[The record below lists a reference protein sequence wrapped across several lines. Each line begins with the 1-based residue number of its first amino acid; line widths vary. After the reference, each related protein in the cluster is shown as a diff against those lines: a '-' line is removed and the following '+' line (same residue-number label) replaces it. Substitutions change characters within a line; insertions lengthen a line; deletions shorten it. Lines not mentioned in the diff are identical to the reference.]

1 MAWGEGVMEFVL
13 PRDNG
18 GGGEGVNHIP
28 GEVAVRIGRNYE
40 VHLSLNS

>member
-1 MAWGEGVMEFVL
+1 MEFVL
-13 PRDNG
+13 PRDN

-28 GEVAVRIGRNYE
+28 GEVAVGIGRNYE

>member
-1 MAWGEGVMEFVL
+1 MEFVL
-13 PRDNG
+13 PRDNGG

-28 GEVAVRIGRNYE
+28 GEVAVGIGRNYE

>member
-1 MAWGEGVMEFVL
+1 MEFVL

-18 GGGEGVNHIP
+18 GGGGGVAGGVNHIP
-28 GEVAVRIGRNYE
+28 GEVAVGIGRNYE